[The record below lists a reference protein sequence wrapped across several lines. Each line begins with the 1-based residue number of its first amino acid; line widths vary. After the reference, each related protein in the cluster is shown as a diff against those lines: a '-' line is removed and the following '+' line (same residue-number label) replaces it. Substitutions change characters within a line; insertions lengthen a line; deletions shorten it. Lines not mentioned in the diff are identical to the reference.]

1 MLFHQNLSK
10 IDGGEAEKLQK
21 NVRAKE
27 KKILVVFGLWQPCL
41 GKDNH
46 DTFVGMKLV

>member
-10 IDGGEAEKLQK
+10 IDGREAEKLQK

-27 KKILVVFGLWQPCL
+27 KKILVVFGLQQSCL
-41 GKDNH
+41 GQDNH
-46 DTFVGMKLV
+46 VTFVGVKLV